1 MNICPNLFS
10 QIGAHSLR
18 LTDPSATPSRAMP
31 DVLRHYDSS
40 AVLKGPGTVLQQG
53 KYIAHKFES
62 GWEVG
67 VIKAF
72 EEGPSRWQ
80 VQRSTGFCW
89 GSRAVI
95 SLEVTMTVS
104 AGGPIFCFVVLL
116 KSL

>member
-1 MNICPNLFS
+1 
-10 QIGAHSLR
+10 
-18 LTDPSATPSRAMP
+18 MP

-40 AVLKGPGTVLQQG
+40 AVLTGPGTVLQQG

-80 VQRSTGFCW
+80 VQRSTGFCC
-89 GSRAVI
+89 GSSAVI
-95 SLEVTMTVS
+95 ALEVTYDCSRRRPDFCLLFTVIS
-104 AGGPIFCFVVLL
+104 DFNKTTCCFIEVTYDYSEVC
-116 KSL
+116 